1 MSEAAPLDSTADAGR
16 PAAADR
22 PPLVRVQHIAKSYTD
37 GKVTALVDVSLEIH
51 RGEYLAIVGKSGSGK
66 STLLNMLG
74 ALDRPSSGEVYFQGQ
89 PLSQC
94 ADLDRFRSQHVG
106 FVFQA
111 FNLLPI
117 LTALENVQ
125 VPMFETGRSAGQRQA
140 RALELLEMVGIAHR
154 ARHLPKA
161 LSIGERQRV
170 AIARALANDPPLL
183 LADEPTGN
191 LDSQT
196 AEQIV
201 ALFERLHSERG
212 TTLVLVTHDRDL
224 ARRAQRVLR
233 MQDGRISSEA
243 IA

>member
-1 MSEAAPLDSTADAGR
+1 
-16 PAAADR
+16 
-22 PPLVRVQHIAKSYTD
+22 
-37 GKVTALVDVSLEIH
+37 
-51 RGEYLAIVGKSGSGK
+51 
-66 STLLNMLG
+66 
-74 ALDRPSSGEVYFQGQ
+74 
-89 PLSQC
+89 
-94 ADLDRFRSQHVG
+94 DRFRSQHLG

-117 LTALENVQ
+117 LTAVENVQ
-125 VPMFETGRSAGQRQA
+125 VPMFETNRSASQRQA
-140 RALELLEMVGIAHR
+140 RAFELLELVGIAHR
-154 ARHLPKA
+154 ARHVPKA

-170 AIARALANDPPLL
+170 AIARALANDPLLL

-196 AEQIV
+196 AEQII
-201 ALFERLHSERG
+201 ALFERLHAERG

-243 IA
+243 LAL

>member
-1 MSEAAPLDSTADAGR
+1 MNEAAPTDSTADAGR
-16 PAAADR
+16 ATAADR
-22 PPLVRVQHIAKSYTD
+22 PPLVRAEHLSKSYTD
-37 GKVTALVDVSLEIH
+37 GQVTALEDVSLEIQS
-51 RGEYLAIVGKSGSGK
+51 GDYLAIMGKSGSGK

-89 PLSQC
+89 PLSQW
-94 ADLDRFRSQHVG
+94 ADLDRFRSQHLG

-117 LTALENVQ
+117 LTAIENVQ
-125 VPMFETGRSAGQRQA
+125 IPMFETRRTATERQA
-140 RALELLEMVGIAHR
+140 RALELLEMVGVAHR
-154 ARHLPKA
+154 ARHLPKE

-196 AEQIV
+196 AEQII
-201 ALFERLHSERG
+201 ALFERLHARRG

-243 IA
+243 N